1 MVVFFNKNRS
11 DDMGYAEQKAE
22 AELEHLR
29 LRVDQLETEVR
40 RLTKNDGRHSTT
52 TALHPISMNRSEI
65 RDMFLLEI
73 LREKGLLDGIDI
85 EAMSTRVA
93 AHLAGDDIAWNAGQK
108 SALRSIDIVKH
119 EIAGDYDWEPPE
131 DED

>member
-1 MVVFFNKNRS
+1 
-11 DDMGYAEQKAE
+11 MGYAEQKAE
-22 AELEHLR
+22 AELEHLK
-29 LRVDQLETEVR
+29 LKVDQLETEVR

-73 LREKGLLDGIDI
+73 LREKGLLADVDI
-85 EAMSTRVA
+85 EAVA
-93 AHLAGDDIAWNAGQK
+93 ARVTRHLAGDDVPWGASEK
-108 SALRSIDIVKH
+108 SARRSIEIVKH
-119 EIAGDYDWEPPE
+119 EIAGEYDWNPPE